1 LARPTSG
8 RSPGC
13 YVSIAYTHAPS
24 DPRVRRHCDALARH
38 GWRVIQLGLGVEGER
53 RVGRLKSVVLVRW
66 HRPRYRGGRLFR
78 YAVSYLGFFFWA
90 RALLRRLTRTPG
102 VRVVQVNNIPTFL
115 VWAARVVRHRGGGVV
130 LDLHDPE
137 PELFLSKFG
146 DRPGA
151 HLVAR
156 GLAWH
161 ERLAARQARLVLCVH
176 EQHRAITQAHGV
188 GGNRLRTIV
197 NLADERMFPLS
208 PPRRAGPFVAFHG
221 TVARR
226 MGLDFVLAGIRSLLD
241 RGIAVRMAIWGDG
254 DATDEL
260 RSQRDQLGLSSLVD
274 IPARRFQPDQLIGLL
289 AEVGLGI
296 VSIRRDTFTD
306 VMLPTKLLEYVRLGI
321 PAVVTWTP
329 TIAQYFPDDAVYYI
343 RDMSAAAVA
352 DAVARA
358 LADPEEARA
367 RVGRAQ
373 GLPIACSWQDREM
386 EYVRLI
392 EEAENLGHGAP

>member
-1 LARPTSG
+1 
-8 RSPGC
+8 
-13 YVSIAYTHAPS
+13 
-24 DPRVRRHCDALARH
+24 
-38 GWRVIQLGLGVEGER
+38 
-53 RVGRLKSVVLVRW
+53 
-66 HRPRYRGGRLFR
+66 
-78 YAVSYLGFFFWA
+78 
-90 RALLRRLTRTPG
+90 
-102 VRVVQVNNIPTFL
+102 
-115 VWAARVVRHRGGGVV
+115 
-130 LDLHDPE
+130 
-137 PELFLSKFG
+137 
-146 DRPGA
+146 
-151 HLVAR
+151 
-156 GLAWH
+156 
-161 ERLAARQARLVLCVH
+161 
-176 EQHRAITQAHGV
+176 
-188 GGNRLRTIV
+188 
-197 NLADERMFPLS
+197 M
-208 PPRRAGPFVAFHG
+208 
-221 TVARR
+221 
-226 MGLDFVLAGIRSLLD
+226 LAGIRSLLD